1 MSTPQSGDKTSPT
14 QHRSRRL
21 ERYGPWALVTGASDG
36 IGRAIATELA
46 AEGFSLV
53 LVARRKA
60 VLSQLAEELAEKYGA
75 QTRVIPADLGSKEG
89 TATVEAETAA
99 LDIGLLVAAAGF
111 GTSGPFVDGDLE
123 TELDMIAVNCEAIA
137 ALTHVFARRLV
148 QRGRGGIILMSSLVA
163 FQGVPRATNYSAT
176 KAYVQSFAEGLA
188 VELSPHGVDVV
199 ASAPGPVRSGFDKRA
214 GMTLSMAQTPE
225 EVAKGTLKALGRRV
239 TVRPGFLAWALETSL
254 ALLPR
259 RGRIWMMTRVM
270 AGMTGG

>member
-1 MSTPQSGDKTSPT
+1 MLNNEPDANRASPEH
-14 QHRSRRL
+14 QANRL
-21 ERYGPWALVTGASDG
+21 DRYGPWAVITGASDG

-60 VLSQLAEELAEKYGA
+60 ILSEFAEELGA
-75 QTRVIPADLGSKEG
+75 QYGTETRIIDADLGSNEG
-89 TATVEAETAA
+89 TRSVEAKTKD
-99 LDIGLLVAAAGF
+99 LDVGLLVAAAGF
-111 GTSGPFVDGDLE
+111 GTSGPFVEGDVD
-123 TELDMIAVNCEAIA
+123 TELDMIAVNCGAIA
-137 ALTHVFARRLV
+137 ALVHVFARRLV
-148 QRGRGGIILMSSLVA
+148 ERGRGGIVLMSSLVA

-188 VELSPHGVDVV
+188 VELSPYGVDVV

-225 EVAKGTLKALGRRV
+225 EVAKGTLRALGRRV

-259 RGRIWMMTRVM
+259 RGRTWMMTRVM

>member
-1 MSTPQSGDKTSPT
+1 MPF
-14 QHRSRRL
+14 HRPDANQARNKHHSSHL
-21 ERYGPWALVTGASDG
+21 DRYGPWAVVTGASDG
-36 IGRAIATELA
+36 IGQAIATELA
-46 AEGFSLV
+46 AEGFGLV

-60 VLSQLAEELAEKYGA
+60 ILSEFAEDLAARYGTK
-75 QTRVIPADLGSKEG
+75 TRVIQADLGSDVG
-89 TATVEAETAA
+89 TAAVEAETAD
-99 LDIGLLVAAAGF
+99 LEVGLLVAAAGF
-111 GTSGPFVDGDLE
+111 GTSGPFVDGDLDS
-123 TELDMIAVNCEAIA
+123 ELDMISVNCQAIA
-137 ALTHVFARRLV
+137 ALTHGFAKRLV
-148 QRGRGGIILMSSLVA
+148 KRGRGGIILMSSLVA

-225 EVAKGTLKALGRRV
+225 EVAKGTLRALGRRV

-259 RGRIWMMTRVM
+259 RGRTWMMTRVM
-270 AGMTGG
+270 ASMTGG